1 MRITTKQVFQQ
12 LKADLIGKDSY
23 RGVTLTYSWLANQF
37 GHIGL
42 GFIPSIGLYIILAAY
57 TSLENPI
64 LWSTLI
70 IGFAWTAFE
79 AYNFLGPLLLKKK
92 STAKNIYLSGKKK
105 YIFEPDWKNVGFDT
119 ATDVVFFWLGSFI
132 AGTCLFLML
141 SSCLS
146 KPNLNFYLWM
156 IAFIII
162 LLIYPFQYW
171 YKTKMYLQQ
180 AQYPFQFRL
189 SMWDKQITSTD
200 KELLLSFLKSDQ
212 HKHLLVYGGLGT
224 GKTSLAVGIATE
236 HSIKHR
242 TCSYTTAIKLYTLF
256 AQGDDQQDTALWNWR
271 GADLLIIDDIN
282 PGKPVKQTIVNASE
296 FHSMMQYNSTY
307 QMNVDALRSKKVI
320 WVLGTDH
327 QPATWETMIEKD
339 LQVNKENILSIHL
352 SA

>member
-1 MRITTKQVFQQ
+1 MRITAKQFLQQ

-42 GFIPSIGLYIILAAY
+42 GFIPNIGLYIILAAY
-57 TSLENPI
+57 TSLLNPI

-70 IGFAWTAFE
+70 IGILWTVFE

-92 STAKNIYLSGKKK
+92 STAQNIYSPAKTK
-105 YIFEPDWKNVGFDT
+105 YVFEPDWKNVGFDT

-132 AGTCLFLML
+132 AGTCLFLMHND
-141 SSCLS
+141 CLS

-156 IAFIII
+156 IVLMLV
-162 LLIYPFQYW
+162 LLLYPFQYW

-189 SMWDKQITSTD
+189 SIWDKQITSTD
-200 KELLLSFLKSDQ
+200 KELLLSFLRSDQ
-212 HKHLLVYGGLGT
+212 YKHLLVYGGLGT
-224 GKTSLAVGIATE
+224 GKTSLATGIATE

-256 AQGDDQQDTALWNWR
+256 AQVDDPQDSLLWNWR
-271 GADLLIIDDIN
+271 KADLLIIDDIN
-282 PGKPVKQTIVNASE
+282 PGEPVKQTLVNASQ
-296 FHSMMQYNSTY
+296 FHSMMRYNNTY
-307 QMNVDALRSKKVI
+307 QLNVDALRSKKVI

-327 QPATWETMIEKD
+327 QTATWESMIEKD
-339 LQVNKENILSIHL
+339 LQVDHKNILSIHL
-352 SA
+352 SI